1 MGAAR
6 AAGARVLVTGRRPP
20 AWGSVTRDVR
30 TIRTEAAPA
39 PVAGA
44 PYSQAAAA
52 APGEVVFV
60 SGQLGVDPGTG
71 ALVGDVHEQTALAL
85 RHVAA
90 ILAEAGAGLGDVVKT
105 TVYLADLPED
115 FAAMNAVY
123 AHAFSGHAPARATVG
138 VAALPLGAR
147 VEIEA
152 VAVVP
157 GG

>member
-1 MGAAR
+1 
-6 AAGARVLVTGRRPP
+6 
-20 AWGSVTRDVR
+20 VR

-52 APGEVVFV
+52 APGELVFV
-60 SGQLGVDPGTG
+60 SGQLGIDPGTG
-71 ALVGDVHEQTALAL
+71 ALAGDDVRLQTALAL

-90 ILAEAGAGLGDVVKT
+90 ILAAAGAGLEDVVKT
-105 TVYLADLPED
+105 TVYLVDLAGD
-115 FAAMNAVY
+115 FPAMNEVY
-123 AHAFSGHAPARATVG
+123 AHAFADHAPARAAVG
-138 VAALPLGAR
+138 VAGLPMGAL

>member
-1 MGAAR
+1 M
-6 AAGARVLVTGRRPP
+6 
-20 AWGSVTRDVR
+20 R
-30 TIRTEAAPA
+30 TIRTESAPA

-44 PYSQAAAA
+44 PYSQAVAAT
-52 APGEVVFV
+52 PGRLVFV
-60 SGQLGVDPGTG
+60 SGQLGIDPAGG
-71 ALVGDVHEQTALAL
+71 ELVGEDVRDQAALAL

-105 TVYLADLPED
+105 TIYLADLAED
-115 FAAMNAVY
+115 FAAVNEVY

-157 GG
+157 EA

>member
-1 MGAAR
+1 M
-6 AAGARVLVTGRRPP
+6 
-20 AWGSVTRDVR
+20 R
-30 TIRTEAAPA
+30 TIRSEAAPA

-52 APGEVVFV
+52 LPGEVVYV

-71 ALVGDVHEQTALAL
+71 SLIGEDVSEQTALAL
-85 RHVAA
+85 RHIAA
-90 ILAEAGAGLGDVVKT
+90 ILREAGAALSDVVKT
-105 TVYLADLPED
+105 TVYLTDLAADFP
-115 FAAMNAVY
+115 AMNEVY

-157 GG
+157 EG

>member
-1 MGAAR
+1 M
-6 AAGARVLVTGRRPP
+6 
-20 AWGSVTRDVR
+20 R
-30 TIRTEAAPA
+30 TIRTDSAPA

-44 PYSQAAAA
+44 PYSQAVAAQ
-52 APGEVVFV
+52 PGEVVFV
-60 SGQLGVDPGTG
+60 SGQLGIDPAGG
-71 ALVGDVHEQTALAL
+71 ALVGEDVRDQTALAL

-90 ILAEAGAGLGDVVKT
+90 ILAEAGAALGDVVKT
-105 TVYLADLPED
+105 TIYLTDLAGD
-115 FAAMNAVY
+115 FAAVNEVY

-157 GG
+157 EG

>member
-1 MGAAR
+1 M
-6 AAGARVLVTGRRPP
+6 
-20 AWGSVTRDVR
+20 R

-44 PYSQAAAA
+44 PYSQAVAAG
-52 APGEVVFV
+52 PGELVFV
-60 SGQLGVDPGTG
+60 SGQVPVDPATG
-71 ALVGDVHEQTALAL
+71 ALVEGDVAVQTALVL

-90 ILAEAGAGLGDVVKT
+90 VLGAAGAGLADVART
-105 TVYLADLPED
+105 TVYLTDLAGD
-115 FAAMNAVY
+115 FPAMNAAY
-123 AHAFSGHAPARATVG
+123 AEAFAGHAPARATVG

-157 GG
+157 RG